1 MATRQIRFSCAGG
14 QGGISAA
21 LAVVTGALESGC
33 FDASF
38 KGTYSS
44 RVIGGPTLGDV
55 LINMEKKINYPC
67 TIMGEVEFMISTANN
82 SFQQYKDGIKIG
94 GLAVIDPNLVY
105 PNENDRKII
114 RFIEIPV
121 IQIAVNEV
129 GVVKTQSAIALG
141 IAVKIINLLM
151 NIKIDEEKALQ
162 SLIGTVRK
170 PSQKVID
177 ANKKAFLFGL
187 KYAEEEYE
195 NLLEEEATILFVA
208 MKIIGFAVESEV
220 VEEED
225 AFEAFNII
233 LKHILPKEKEQK
245 EETKTVWEKIA
256 EGLIEAAK

>member
-1 MATRQIRFSCAGG
+1 MTTRQIRFSCAGG

-21 LAVVTGALESGC
+21 LAVVKSALESGC

-55 LINMEKKINYPC
+55 LINMDKKINYPC

-114 RFIEIPV
+114 RFIEIPI

-129 GVVKTQSAIALG
+129 GNKKTQSAIALAV
-141 IAVKIINLLM
+141 AVKIIALM
-151 NIKIDEEKALQ
+151 MEINIDEETAFNAL
-162 SLIGTVRK
+162 IETVRK

-177 ANKKAFLFGL
+177 ANKKAFTLGL
-187 KYAEEEYE
+187 KYAEEGYNE
-195 NLLEEEATILFVA
+195 LLEFEATIAVLFLLA
-208 MKIIGFAVESEV
+208 YLFYNLE
-220 VEEED
+220 
-225 AFEAFNII
+225 
-233 LKHILPKEKEQK
+233 
-245 EETKTVWEKIA
+245 
-256 EGLIEAAK
+256 